1 LEFHI
6 MKKTKRT
13 GRSLVES
20 ISNASTNTMLTVGF
34 TKAQAAR
41 AIRTRRVLPL
51 SEDPKQP
58 CIDARKLWER
68 IGKPH
73 GAFRKWADH
82 YIKPLLERGGMN
94 GEISPFEDSSK
105 PGKPSKEYHLSHDVA
120 AKLAMQANTVEGD
133 DVREYFL
140 DMERLAVKL
149 SSHFALRA
157 TLLSETDN
165 AVAHHCYKLA
175 GDAVKAGHLSRGV
188 LPSVAE
194 QEAAAVKSIVSEAL
208 TGKPARYWRDLFK
221 QGIRDV
227 LNPKDLTIYAS
238 AYSTARVMLENKVVS
253 DNDELLA
260 FLTKS
265 FGGKVD
271 MDKYLIKA

>member
-1 LEFHI
+1 
-6 MKKTKRT
+6 MKIKRT
-13 GRSLVES
+13 GRSLVET
-20 ISNASTNTMLTVGF
+20 INNASPKTMLTVGF
-34 TKAQAAR
+34 TEAQAER
-41 AIRTRRVLPL
+41 VKRTRRSLPL
-51 SEDPKQP
+51 VEDRKQP
-58 CIDARKLWER
+58 CIDAKKLWEK
-68 IGKPH
+68 IGKPY
-73 GAFRKWADH
+73 GAFRKWAEQ
-82 YIKPLLERGGMN
+82 YIKPLLDQHEFS
-94 GEISPFEDSSK
+94 GEISPVKVAARGTPRTD
-105 PGKPSKEYHLSHDVA
+105 YILSRDVA
-120 AKLAMQANTVEGD
+120 AHLAMMARTPEGY
-133 DVREYFL
+133 DVRRYFL
-140 DMERLAVKL
+140 DMEELALKL

-165 AVAHHCYKLA
+165 AVANLCYKSA

-238 AYSTARVMLENKVVS
+238 AYSTARVMLENKVVR

-271 MDKYLIKA
+271 MDKYITKQVVA